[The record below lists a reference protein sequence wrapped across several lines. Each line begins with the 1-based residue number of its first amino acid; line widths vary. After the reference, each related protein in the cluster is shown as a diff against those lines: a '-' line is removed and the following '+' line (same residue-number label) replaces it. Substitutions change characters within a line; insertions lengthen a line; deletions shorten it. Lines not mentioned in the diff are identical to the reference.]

1 MKAADYIIDIGPEA
15 GYLGGELVFAGDYKE
30 LKDAD
35 TLTSK
40 YLTGRLE
47 IEVPAKRRK
56 VKNGSI

>member
-1 MKAADYIIDIGPEA
+1 
-15 GYLGGELVFAGDYKE
+15 LVFAGDYKE

-47 IEVPAKRRK
+47 IEVPEKRRK